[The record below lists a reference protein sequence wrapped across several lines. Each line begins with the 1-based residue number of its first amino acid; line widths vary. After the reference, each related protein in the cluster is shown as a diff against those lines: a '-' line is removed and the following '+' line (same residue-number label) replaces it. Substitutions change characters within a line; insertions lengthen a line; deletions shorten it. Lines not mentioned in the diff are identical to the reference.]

1 MSLTDDASAAH
12 FGHAESS
19 SVELPGLAT
28 ADDAAWLLSSGL
40 QLASTVKETKKH
52 HRASLFKLTN
62 ILGET
67 C

>member
-40 QLASTVKETKKH
+40 QLASAVKETK
-52 HRASLFKLTN
+52 N
-62 ILGET
+62 IIVRRYSNLQIF
-67 C
+67 